1 MQDRTQDLIL
11 ATVVIAMSSLHL
23 IYAFR
28 TGKVMMGSS
37 WRMSR
42 AESPVSFWS
51 TVIVTILLLAG
62 GLYVAIFGLPDRPD
76 L

>member
-1 MQDRTQDLIL
+1 MQDNRQDLIL
-11 ATVVIAMSSLHL
+11 AIVVIAMSSLHL

-37 WRMSR
+37 WRTSR

-51 TVIVTILLLAG
+51 TIILTVLLLVG